1 LEITLMSIT
10 SAPLP
15 YLLVP
20 AHHPL
25 YRGFRITS
33 VNGEKCDDGE
43 GTLLETDEYADG
55 VVHAARHLSNGSGW
69 SYEVFFEE
77 SGVSVYLDDADFKAN
92 PDGYAPAGALP
103 GVFLHP
109 LDLNTPIVA
118 LKGVVDNVDAEEAV
132 GRVIAAERATD
143 SEEWHYHVEFPGHGQ
158 ILSLREKDLATPDYA
173 LFSPSEPL
181 KDGEVDRAT
190 TGRPVRSR
198 VRV

>member
-1 LEITLMSIT
+1 MST
-10 SAPLP
+10 TAPLP
-15 YLLVP
+15 YLLDP

-25 YRGFRITS
+25 FKGFRITS
-33 VNGEKCDDGE
+33 VKGEKCDDGE

-55 VVHAARHLSNGSGW
+55 IVHAARHLSNGSGW

-77 SGVSVYLDDADFKAN
+77 SGVSVYLDEADFKAN
-92 PDGYAPAGALP
+92 PDDYAPALALP

-109 LDLNTPIVA
+109 IDLNTPIVA
-118 LKGVVDNVDAEEAV
+118 LKGVFDNIDAEQAV
-132 GRVIAAERATD
+132 GRIIAAERITD
-143 SEEWHYHVEFPGHGQ
+143 SEEWRYLVEFPEQSQ

-173 LFSPSEPL
+173 LFSPAEPL

-190 TGRPVRSR
+190 TGRPARSR